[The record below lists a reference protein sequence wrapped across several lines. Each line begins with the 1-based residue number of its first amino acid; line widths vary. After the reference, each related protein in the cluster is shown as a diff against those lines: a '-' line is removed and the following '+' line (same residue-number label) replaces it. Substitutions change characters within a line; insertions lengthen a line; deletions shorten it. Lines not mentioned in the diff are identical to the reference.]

1 MYVFQKIY
9 TRPWE
14 KSFKKL
20 TLLKVGKLKVNIF
33 IYCLAPSGPPL
44 KVKVTT
50 QSSSS
55 LVISWKAPE
64 MERQNGVITNFT
76 VCLSHHKDGVCF
88 KEYVTNS
95 YELLINNLSFSTKYF
110 VRVLATTR
118 GGSGNY
124 SQSQEAFT
132 NGRTFCDLSFDRI

>member
-1 MYVFQKIY
+1 M
-9 TRPWE
+9 
-14 KSFKKL
+14 KSQC
-20 TLLKVGKLKVNIF
+20 IF
-33 IYCLAPSGPPL
+33 YFLAPSGPPL
-44 KVKVTT
+44 NVKVTT

-55 LVISWKAPE
+55 LFISWKAPE
-64 MERQNGVITNFT
+64 VERQNGVITNFT

-118 GGSGNY
+118 AGSGNY
-124 SQSQEAFT
+124 SQSQEALT
-132 NGRTFCDLSFDRI
+132 NGRKFCVLFFEFK